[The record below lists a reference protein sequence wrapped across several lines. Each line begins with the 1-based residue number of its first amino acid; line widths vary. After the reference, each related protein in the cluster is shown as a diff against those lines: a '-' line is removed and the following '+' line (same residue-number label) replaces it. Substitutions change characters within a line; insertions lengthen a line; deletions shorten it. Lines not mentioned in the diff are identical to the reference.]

1 MSERGLTFKQR
12 RFAELVASGST
23 KVEAFRRAYPSDRRG
38 KGTER
43 EGAKR
48 IARMPKVQAEVE
60 RLTLLRSPHDAT
72 AQAEHIAARLLE
84 LTKDPDSVVALR
96 AIAQWSKLAEA
107 GLLKRP
113 EVYDKEKDSLIDE
126 LMGLYQ
132 KSAIEAQLRPLL
144 QEQPESTPQVIDV
157 ESEQLAPM
165 SVAEASPVRSLL
177 PPTEQDSADRPE
189 APEESIVKTDV
200 YEWQNLPGYF
210 GKSRRVRVRIR

>member
-1 MSERGLTFKQR
+1 
-12 RFAELVASGST
+12 
-23 KVEAFRRAYPSDRRG
+23 
-38 KGTER
+38 
-43 EGAKR
+43 
-48 IARMPKVQAEVE
+48 
-60 RLTLLRSPHDAT
+60 
-72 AQAEHIAARLLE
+72 

-107 GLLKRP
+107 GILKRP

-132 KSAIEAQLRPLL
+132 KSAIEAQLRPLI

-157 ESEQLAPM
+157 ESEELAPL

-177 PPTEQDSADRPE
+177 PPNEQDIPDRPE
-189 APEESIVKTDV
+189 APVKTDV